1 MVGSIFFWNFFY
13 SIRFILFIMIITVDV
28 LSEILDKVPGD
39 YEVEFVKDGISY
51 PVLDKVEVDVSGKKF
66 VLKS

>member
-1 MVGSIFFWNFFY
+1 
-13 SIRFILFIMIITVDV
+13 MIITVDV